1 MRTRLA
7 TAMAVLAGMGTSE
20 STLLAVSQ
28 VHLALTNAVQE
39 CPNGVAVSFASQT
52 AAPFDVRFTIK
63 GYDQWSVRSSTS
75 DSYSVTSGRYSYQ
88 SPQLHTAFLCNLAPL
103 TAYDYAI
110 GNRTSTFVTPP
121 AVGSEDAPTV
131 LGVVGDP
138 GDTSDSSQTLR
149 SLGEA
154 YRGLPT
160 QAILI
165 AGDYSYANGEHE
177 VWDKWYDVQED
188 VFARVPQLGINGNHE
203 TITSHGHTPGHPVA
217 NDMAGEDYVAYLK
230 RAVTPLSGEAK
241 AAKRTY
247 YSFDV
252 GVVHLVFLD
261 DYWKHE
267 RAVQLAWLDVDLAG
281 VNRTI
286 TPWVVVV
293 KHNPFYNTW
302 MDHQCQCSKHKYVI
316 APEDAEAC
324 WNGQYVSGSPM
335 YEPAC
340 GLQAKFESL
349 FVKYRVNVVIAG
361 HVHGYERTAPIVN
374 NEINAT
380 HGVVYVT
387 TGAGGNYEG
396 HAGPRVP
403 GTLPPWSTRVNNQV
417 YGAAKV
423 IATGDWL
430 EVLWF
435 ANTHGME
442 PWDAVTLTRRE
453 DVDDVADEG

>member
-1 MRTRLA
+1 
-7 TAMAVLAGMGTSE
+7 
-20 STLLAVSQ
+20 
-28 VHLALTNAVQE
+28 
-39 CPNGVAVSFASQT
+39 AVSFASQT

-177 VWDKWYDVQED
+177 VWDKWY
-188 VFARVPQLGINGNHE
+188 VP
-203 TITSHGHTPGHPVA
+203 S
-217 NDMAGEDYVAYLK
+217 
-230 RAVTPLSGEAK
+230 
-241 AAKRTY
+241 
-247 YSFDV
+247 
-252 GVVHLVFLD
+252 GVVACFTSLLKGTTPKKTCLLVCRNSGSTATTKRSRAMATLQVIRTIGTMQ
-261 DYWKHE
+261 WKHE

-374 NEINAT
+374 NKINAT

-396 HAGPRVP
+396 GCGSFAATW
-403 GTLPPWSTRVNNQV
+403 TLPPWSTRVNNQV

-435 ANTHGME
+435 ANTHGIE

-453 DVDDVADEG
+453 DVDDVAAEG